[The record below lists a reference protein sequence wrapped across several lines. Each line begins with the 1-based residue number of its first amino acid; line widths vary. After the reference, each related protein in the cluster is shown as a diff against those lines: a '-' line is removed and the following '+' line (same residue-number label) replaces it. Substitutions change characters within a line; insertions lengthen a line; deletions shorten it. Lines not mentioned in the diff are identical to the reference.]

1 MNDDKTFIRHSLL
14 VCKNLLIERNKGL
27 HWWIVK
33 PAFFDQEADLVRNF
47 FVDGDHG
54 HLLERLVA
62 GFGGAK
68 MDIVTFV

>member
-1 MNDDKTFIRHSLL
+1 MNVFSSFIRQSLL
-14 VCKNLLIERNKGL
+14 VRKNLLIKRNKGL

-33 PAFFDQEADLVRNF
+33 PAFFDQEADLVRNL

-62 GFGGAK
+62 GFGRAK